1 MTLGEIY
8 DSVVNLVYGDVNA
21 SPVPVS
27 EVPFIRTLILQKHR
41 EIQRDYNFWFN
52 RVRTTLD
59 IFTGVDTYPL
69 PAEYKEFIRLDCEME
84 CQLIGDN
91 LVFIEAP
98 SEDRTV
104 TFDLWQYVP
113 TPATWNGDHTDAVTR
128 YCNMAIIYMVTAI
141 VMLKR
146 DEKTQAGSYLE
157 LGAQAL
163 ESTYAEDYRRRQSPG
178 AVF

>member
-1 MTLGEIY
+1 VTLGEIY

-21 SPVPVS
+21 SPVPLA
-27 EVPFIRTLILQKHR
+27 EIPFIRTLILQKHR
-41 EIQRDYNFWFN
+41 EVQRDYNFWFN

-59 IFTGVDTYPL
+59 LTAGISTYPL
-69 PAEYKEFIRLDCEME
+69 PAEYKEFIKLDCEGE
-84 CQLIGDN
+84 CELIGEN
-91 LVFIEAP
+91 LVFLEAP
-98 SEDRTV
+98 LLDKTV
-104 TFDLWQYVP
+104 TFDLWQYIP
-113 TPATWNGDHTDAVTR
+113 TPAAWNAAHTDAVTR
-128 YCNMAIIYMVTAI
+128 FCHMAIIYMVTAI

-163 ESTYAEDYRRRQSPG
+163 ESVYAEDYKRRQSPG